1 MGKDKD
7 DATAYIMSTY
17 PNMHVAVVRYGAAM
31 PSDARTDRFIIVY
44 DAYTRKVVGAQ
55 IG

>member
-1 MGKDKD
+1 MGRDKD

-31 PSDARTDRFIIVY
+31 PTDYRTDRFIIVY

>member
-7 DATAYIMSTY
+7 DATAYVMSTY
-17 PNMHVAVVRYGAAM
+17 PNMHVAVVRYGAPM
-31 PSDARTDRFIIVY
+31 PTDYRTDRFVLVY
-44 DAYTRKVVGAQ
+44 DAYTRKVVGAA